1 MGQKPI
7 RKIDVLEKQNL
18 YSFFLFKTCDYHY
31 RGVTWAMDINF
42 KWNKLS
48 MNVYIYFLF
57 DTAREANTLGFRQNG
72 VQILGLSFNSWGQLF
87 TPTVGREFSYT
98 Y

>member
-57 DTAREANTLGFRQNG
+57 DKARQNG